1 MPAEKAR
8 LFCAT
13 LYSSADIYDQ
23 ARTALEQEFGAV
35 DHESAALPF
44 THTRYYEKEMGSNL
58 MRRFISFAASVEPD
72 RLAAAKQFTCRL
84 ERQLA
89 QELPARNINLDPG
102 LVTLHNVQLASTKNF
117 AHRLY
122 LGEGIYGEVSLIYE
136 NGSYRPLP
144 WTYPDYREA
153 ETLAFLQEIR
163 QTLIEKSHKMVD
175 RY

>member
-1 MPAEKAR
+1 MPADQAK

-13 LYSSADIYDQ
+13 LYANADIYDQ

-35 DHESAALPF
+35 EIESPAMPF
-44 THTRYYEKEMGSNL
+44 THTRYYEKEMGPTL
-58 MRRFISFAASVEPD
+58 IRRFISFENMVLPD
-72 RLAAAKQFTCRL
+72 SLAAAKLSACRL

-89 QELPARNINLDPG
+89 QGQSGRTINLDPG

-122 LGEGIYGEVSLIYE
+122 LGDGIYGEVSLIFE
-136 NGSYRPLP
+136 NGFFRPLS

-153 ETLAFLQEIR
+153 KTLAFLQQIR
-163 QTLIEKSHKMVD
+163 QTLMEKSPKMVD

>member
-1 MPAEKAR
+1 
-8 LFCAT
+8 
-13 LYSSADIYDQ
+13 
-23 ARTALEQEFGAV
+23 
-35 DHESAALPF
+35 
-44 THTRYYEKEMGSNL
+44 

-72 RLAAAKQFTCRL
+72 RLAAAKQFTCLL

-89 QELPARNINLDPG
+89 QGQSGRSINLDPG

-122 LGEGIYGEVSLIYE
+122 LGDGIYGEVSLIFE
-136 NGSYRPLP
+136 NGSFRPLP

-153 ETLAFLQEIR
+153 QTLAILQEIR
-163 QTLIEKSHKMVD
+163 QTLMEKSHKMVD